1 MQLTSPTNSVP
12 REKKKKKREAS
23 VKMTLTLFTEHLEK
37 QEVSR
42 EYVLLK
48 LKSNVTKK
56 MTE

>member
-1 MQLTSPTNSVP
+1 MQLTSPPNSVP
-12 REKKKKKREAS
+12 REKKREREAS

-42 EYVLLK
+42 EYVSLK

>member
-1 MQLTSPTNSVP
+1 MQLTSPANSVP
-12 REKKKKKREAS
+12 REKKEREAS

-42 EYVLLK
+42 EYVSLK

>member
-12 REKKKKKREAS
+12 REKKKKEREAS